1 MMANYQ
7 EARSKPKNK
16 QLNKLNF
23 VAENKTQ
30 TILRIN
36 IKKTFKM
43 KNLHMKYFQQQDKQ
57 LKQEMLLLKI
67 Y

>member
-1 MMANYQ
+1 MANYQ

-23 VAENKTQ
+23 VAEYKTQ

>member
-1 MMANYQ
+1 MANYQ
-7 EARSKPKNK
+7 EARSKLKNK

-43 KNLHMKYFQQQDKQ
+43 KNIHMKYFQ
-57 LKQEMLLLKI
+57 
-67 Y
+67 

>member
-30 TILRIN
+30 IILRIN

>member
-1 MMANYQ
+1 MANYQ

-43 KNLHMKYFQQQDKQ
+43 KNLHMKYFQQQGKQ

>member
-7 EARSKPKNK
+7 EARFKPKNK

>member
-1 MMANYQ
+1 MANYQ

-30 TILRIN
+30 TIVRIN

>member
-1 MMANYQ
+1 MANYQ

-23 VAENKTQ
+23 VVENKTQ

>member
-43 KNLHMKYFQQQDKQ
+43 KNLNMKYFQQQDKQ

>member
-1 MMANYQ
+1 MANYQ

-57 LKQEMLLLKI
+57 LKQEMLLLEI

>member
-30 TILRIN
+30 TIVRIN

>member
-1 MMANYQ
+1 MANYQ
-7 EARSKPKNK
+7 EARSKLKNK

-30 TILRIN
+30 IILRIN

-57 LKQEMLLLKI
+57 LK
-67 Y
+67 

>member
-1 MMANYQ
+1 MANYQ

-23 VAENKTQ
+23 VVENKTQ

-43 KNLHMKYFQQQDKQ
+43 KNLHMKYFQQQGKQ

>member
-1 MMANYQ
+1 MANYQ

-43 KNLHMKYFQQQDKQ
+43 KNLHMKYFQQQDIQ

>member
-1 MMANYQ
+1 MANYQ

-43 KNLHMKYFQQQDKQ
+43 KNHHMKYFQQQDKQ